1 MLKCW
6 KIGANLIM
14 LLSIALLLV
23 ASFAIGAL
31 PLTGWAVRVF
41 AGKDLRVLGTG
52 NIGVSAA
59 FIHGGKVAG
68 IAAVLAEIARGMIP
82 VLAGRFWFPDTPALA
97 LALLIPLVAGR
108 YAIARGGGVTNAV
121 WGIFAFSPA
130 VAITAGIFGLLVWRL
145 AEVVWGKGDRARL
158 FASRCGCLCT
168 PIWFWLWRQN
178 TTEFL
183 AAAGLACL
191 LFTISLRQGD
201 DMALSKSEKLLS
213 LDNSLDAKVCGD
225 KAAKLSLLKRAKF
238 NVPPGWILLQG
249 NPNLAPRGES
259 QPPPTPPKGGSQ
271 PPLTALGGSQPPL
284 TLLGESQ
291 PPPTPPKGGKKE
303 GRKREELSIS
313 DAVIQHLTSQI
324 PNQMIVRSS
333 AVGEDGDISSA
344 AGQYQTI
351 GPVSTAAQLREA
363 INCCRQS
370 YWTSEA
376 VAYRRQRQLPDTQM
390 AVLIQ
395 PYIDGQVAGVM
406 FTRNPLDGG
415 SQVIIEALPGGAES
429 VVGGQITP
437 VHLEIDF
444 STSES
449 LQASFIK
456 LENNSFIAHSIVAE
470 LVKQAQA
477 IEEFFHGIPQDIEW
491 SWDGEQIW
499 ILQSRPITNLQ
510 PFWTRTIA
518 AEVIPGAIRPLTW
531 SINRPL
537 TCGVW
542 GEIFQV
548 VLGDRAANLNFNE
561 TATLLGSHA
570 YFNATLLGEI
580 FRMMGLPEQ
589 GLEFLLRG
597 QKMGKPPLGK
607 ILPSLPGLWRLVQRE
622 RALNGK
628 FKSDRT
634 GIFLPAIQKLQKSEV
649 NPPLP
654 QVNPGLFHSQINHRF
669 VGVVDGACL
678 PSSSTGEMG
687 AGTGAPPLQENETAL
702 PLPPPRGERRGDNTQ
717 DLMGLL
723 ERTEQIQEWLKPI
736 TYYNILGPIGL
747 AIRKAIFR
755 VPDEWLDNDNAP
767 EIASVRALQ
776 HLAQKL
782 RQAAISQSDETISTA
797 KLAQIF
803 AESSALQAEFVQWL
817 DTYGYLSEVGTDIAV
832 ATWREQP
839 EAYQKLLLTMAQKSV
854 VTNLDAKQKLGLTFW
869 QKWRLDKCQER
880 ARVKNEISQV
890 YARLLAHLRWT
901 FLAIEAGGL
910 AMGVFQEAGDI
921 FYLEFGEIQQWIRS
935 GDRVSFQD
943 TISQRRAQLK
953 VDRLRPIPPVVYG
966 NLLPNSQEKTRTPA
980 TSTTKIIQGIP
991 ASIGRVEGLVKI
1003 CRTVTTD
1010 LGENAIV
1017 VVPYTDAGWAPLLLG
1032 ATAIISEVGG
1042 QLSHGAIIAR
1052 EYKIPAVMNI
1062 PEATT
1067 RFRDGQKVRVDGY
1080 LGTVELLE

>member
-1 MLKCW
+1 MLRCW

-68 IAAVLAEIARGMIP
+68 IAAVLAEIARGMMP

-145 AEVVWGKGDRARL
+145 AEVVWGKGDQARL

-238 NVPPGWILLQG
+238 NVPPGWILLHSSGIG
-249 NPNLAPRGES
+249 NRESGIGNLENS
-259 QPPPTPPKGGSQ
+259 
-271 PPLTALGGSQPPL
+271 
-284 TLLGESQ
+284 EN
-291 PPPTPPKGGKKE
+291 
-303 GRKREELSIS
+303 LSIPNTLIENLKS
-313 DAVIQHLTSQI
+313 KIQNRI
-324 PNQMIVRSS
+324 IVRSS

-622 RALNGK
+622 RALNGE
-628 FKSDRT
+628 FKGDRT

-702 PLPPPRGERRGDNTQ
+702 PLPPPRGEIRGENAQ

-776 HLAQKL
+776 QLAQKL

-803 AESSALQAEFVQWL
+803 AESSALQAEFDQWL

-854 VTNLDAKQKLGLTFW
+854 VTNLDATRKLGLTFW

-901 FLAIEAGGL
+901 FLTIEAGGL
-910 AMGVFQEAGDI
+910 AMGVFQETGDI

-943 TISQRRAQLK
+943 TIRERRAQLK

>member
-1 MLKCW
+1 MP
-6 KIGANLIM
+6 
-14 LLSIALLLV
+14 LSIALLLV
-23 ASFAIGAL
+23 ASFALGAL
-31 PLTGWAVRVF
+31 PLTRWMVRVF
-41 AGKDLRVLGTG
+41 SGKDLRVLGTG

-59 FIHGGKVAG
+59 FIHGGKLAG
-68 IAAVLAEIARGMIP
+68 IAAVLAEIARGIIP
-82 VLAGRFWFPDTPALA
+82 VLAARFWFPDQRAIA

-108 YAIARGGGVTNAV
+108 SAIARGGGVTNAV
-121 WGIFAFSPA
+121 WGVFAFSPPVA
-130 VAITAGIFGLLVWRL
+130 VTSGISGLLVWVL
-145 AEVVWGKGDRARL
+145 AGFWWGKGDRARL
-158 FASRCGCLCT
+158 FATRCGCLST
-168 PIWFWLWRQN
+168 PIWVWVWRQN
-178 TTEFL
+178 ATEFL
-183 AAAGLACL
+183 AAAGLAL
-191 LFTISLRQGD
+191 LLTAINLSQGD
-201 DMALSKSEKLLS
+201 DMAFSKSEQLLS
-213 LDNSLDAKVCGD
+213 LDDSLDTKVCGD
-225 KAAKLSLLKRAKF
+225 KAARLSQLKRASF
-238 NVPPGWILLQG
+238 NVPPGWILLKESGIGHRKSGIG
-249 NPNLAPRGES
+249 NRES
-259 QPPPTPPKGGSQ
+259 GIGNSEN
-271 PPLTALGGSQPPL
+271 S
-284 TLLGESQ
+284 EN
-291 PPPTPPKGGKKE
+291 
-303 GRKREELSIS
+303 LSIPNS
-313 DAVIQHLTSQI
+313 LIEHLKSQI
-324 PNQMIVRSS
+324 QNRMIVRSS
-333 AVGEDGDISSA
+333 ATGEDGDISSA

-351 GPVSTAAQLREA
+351 GPVFTETELSNA
-363 INCCRQS
+363 INRCRQS

-395 PYIDGQVAGVM
+395 PYIDSKIAGVM
-406 FTRNPLDGG
+406 FSRNPLDGG

-429 VVGGQITP
+429 VVGGQFTP

-449 LQASFIK
+449 LEQSLIEIGLNPEVEPSRNPEVEPSRRLSEVETPEVEPSRNPVSLSEYVQDCK
-456 LENNSFIAHSIVAE
+456 IETNSIIDKSLVAE

-477 IEEFFHGIPQDIEW
+477 IEAFFHGIPQDIEW
-491 SWDGEQIW
+491 SWDGEKLW

-542 GEIFQV
+542 GEIFKV
-548 VLGDRAANLNFNE
+548 VLGERAANLNFNE

-622 RALNGK
+622 RALNADFEG
-628 FKSDRT
+628 DRT
-634 GIFLPAIQKLQKSEV
+634 AIFLPALQKLEKAEKEEGRRKKEEERGKREEIMG
-649 NPPLP
+649 N
-654 QVNPGLFHSQINHRF
+654 NSQFPIPNSQF
-669 VGVVDGACL
+669 PIPNYQYL
-678 PSSSTGEMG
+678 TE
-687 AGTGAPPLQENETAL
+687 
-702 PLPPPRGERRGDNTQ
+702 
-717 DLMGLL
+717 LL
-723 ERTEQIQEWLKPI
+723 ERAEQIQELLKPI

-755 VPDEWLDNDNAP
+755 VSDEWLDNDSAP

-776 HLAQKL
+776 QLAQKL
-782 RQAAISQSDETISTA
+782 RQAAISQSDKTISV
-797 KLAQIF
+797 AQLTQVF
-803 AESSALQAEFVQWL
+803 EENSALLAEFEKWL
-817 DTYGYLSEVGTDIAV
+817 NTYGYLSEVGTDIAV
-832 ATWREQP
+832 PTWREQP
-839 EAYQKLLLTMAQKSV
+839 ENYQKLLVNMAAKSAG
-854 VTNLDAKQKLGLTFW
+854 TNLVEKRELPLTFW

-880 ARVKNEISQV
+880 ATVKHEISEI

-910 AMGVFQEAGDI
+910 VMEVFEEAGDI

-935 GDRVSFQD
+935 GASVSFQD
-943 TISQRRAQLK
+943 IIRERREQLK
-953 VDRLRPIPPVVYG
+953 ADRDRPIPPVVYG
-966 NLLPNSQEKTRTPA
+966 NLLPNSQKRSIDLA
-980 TSTTKIIQGIP
+980 TSETNIMQGIP
-991 ASIGRVEGLVKI
+991 ASIGRVEGFVKI

-1062 PEATT
+1062 SEATT
-1067 RFRDGQKVRVDGY
+1067 RLRDGQKVRVDGY